1 MRYFDAHN
9 HLQDE
14 WLAPHL
20 PGALDLLEGIGIA
33 GAVVNG
39 TIDRDWEAV
48 ARLGRERAW
57 VIPSYG
63 VHPWRVAERS
73 ADWEDLLRARLDE
86 GGVIGEIGLD
96 RWKEGLD
103 FADQER
109 VFRVQLG
116 LAAERNVPAT
126 MHCLRAWGALWD
138 IVRTEPV
145 PACGFLLHAY
155 GGPAEMVEGFAKRGA
170 YFSFNGSFL
179 DENRRRKRETF
190 LEVPLER
197 LLVETDAPAMP
208 LPLERD
214 RYPLPGTAEGEKVN
228 HPGNIAPAYEGL
240 AELRGLK
247 LEELAARVE
256 ENYRKLFGKFEIPS
270 KNVRVF

>member
-1 MRYFDAHN
+1 LLN
-9 HLQDE
+9 S
-14 WLAPHL
+14 
-20 PGALDLLEGIGIA
+20 LEGIGIA

-39 TIDRDWEAV
+39 TIDRDWAAV
-48 ARLGRERAW
+48 ARLGRERSW

-73 ADWEDLLRARLDE
+73 GDWEDLLRARLDE

-116 LAAERNVPAT
+116 LAVERNVPAT
-126 MHCLRAWGALWD
+126 IHCLRAWGALWD

-145 PACGFLLHAY
+145 PARGFLLHAY
-155 GGPAEMVEGFAKRGA
+155 GGPADMIEGFVKRGA

-179 DENRRRKRETF
+179 EEKRHRKRETF
-190 LEVPLER
+190 LKVPLDR

-208 LPLERD
+208 LPPERD
-214 RYPLPGTAEGEKVN
+214 RYPLPEAPEGERVN

-240 AELRGLK
+240 AELRGIELD
-247 LEELAARVE
+247 ELAASVE
-256 ENYRKLFGKFEIPS
+256 ENFRRLFGSGK
-270 KNVRVF
+270 